1 MSKIAAAN
9 LLGGNLWQNLRG
21 RWPRGEL

>member
-1 MSKIAAAN
+1 MSKVAAAR